1 MEAKVTKILDE
12 APYLLDFVML
22 RTYPPQL
29 LIHAWGEV
37 PTTGWSNARLV
48 ARASNTPSADN
59 VLDLD
64 FVAEAPSGVAIRVN
78 TPIPVDTTMVLPG
91 GVSEF
96 RVHGQ
101 ENSVEKSLPGAAET
115 QQADVTSFEDDSF
128 VPIPWIQSALNKNV
142 GIGIGDESIA
152 RASGLAW
159 KTVDL
164 QQQQTG
170 PAPHLLQYLRTE
182 RAKIAGG
189 WLVRTLFVMR
199 EQSQPPAGA
208 PDIETTASVGL
219 TFVPDAAGWV

>member
-1 MEAKVTKILDE
+1 METKVTKIFNE
-12 APYLLDFVML
+12 APYPLDFVML

-48 ARASNTPSADN
+48 ARASNTPSADT

-78 TPIPVDTTMVLPG
+78 TPIPVDTTVVLPVG
-91 GVSEF
+91 ISGF

-101 ENSVEKSLPGAAET
+101 ENSVEKSLPGAA
-115 QQADVTSFEDDSF
+115 QADVTSFEGDSF
-128 VPIPWIQSALNKNV
+128 IPIPWIQSALKNNV
-142 GIGIGDESIA
+142 GIGIRDESLA

-170 PAPHLLQYLRTE
+170 PAPYLRTE

-199 EQSQPPAGA
+199 EQTQPPGGA